1 MRRQFDVIDEMDE
14 YELDEHSHDDND
26 DDDDDDEHMK
36 GNEVKQQIE
45 KMQEVYKGVDVY
57 NVWRVTIKSMWQK
70 FLFVVRPVTTK
81 RGFKRWKYSRDRDR

>member
-26 DDDDDDEHMK
+26 DDDDDDDEHMK

-45 KMQEVYKGVDVY
+45 KMQEVYKGVDVL
-57 NVWRVTIKSMWQK
+57 R
-70 FLFVVRPVTTK
+70 
-81 RGFKRWKYSRDRDR
+81 